1 LGNSRVLRVVPGRLS
16 SARPKGPDVAAL
28 QRAVQQFL
36 RATGAD
42 PKNPDI
48 KDTPRLVAHAWTNE
62 FLDGYG
68 RQPKEALADFI
79 PVPKGQRQEMVV
91 VTGLTFRSVC
101 PHHLL
106 PWAGTASIAYVPG
119 RWLLGFGRFSTL
131 LDILGHRLVLQ
142 ETLAQDVVSEVM
154 KGLGARGAACMLRGE
169 HMCMRMRGGG
179 QRHAVTWAE
188 SYAGAFQKS
197 AALRDSFTAR
207 ASGPLA

>member
-1 LGNSRVLRVVPGRLS
+1 V
-16 SARPKGPDVAAL
+16 SAPRRGAPNQSAL
-28 QRAVQQFL
+28 QKAVREFL

-42 PKNPDI
+42 VTS
-48 KDTPRLVAHAWTNE
+48 KDLAETPRLVAQAWATE

-68 RQPKEALADFI
+68 RDPREALSDLIA
-79 PVPKGQRQEMVV
+79 VPKGQRQEMVV

-119 RWLLGFGRFSTL
+119 RSLLGFGRFSTL

-142 ETLAQDVVSEVM
+142 ETLAQEVVQHVM
-154 KGLGARGAACMLRGE
+154 AGLSARGAACVLRGE
-169 HMCMRMRGGG
+169 HMCMRLRGGG

-188 SYAGAFQKS
+188 SYAGVFQKS
-197 AALRDSFTAR
+197 AALRDSFASRTA
-207 ASGPLA
+207 GPLA